1 MKRLLLVMLAFAL
14 HCSNSGSENKIKWN
28 DAPPSTQKFKDIQQ
42 VSANFSIA
50 KGITDSSGNVYTFRG
65 NRVYKVDTALNATTI
80 AGSGSGTHSDG
91 ALLAAGVPTPL
102 FISIDSQQRIHAF
115 YLDRLR
121 ILSLVAGTTS
131 TVMLTLPLTASVVGF
146 SADPTGSIDYYTLA
160 NDSSIYS
167 LDTSSGVSTAII
179 TGSGDVLGPIAT
191 AKFSGP
197 STIMAV
203 NGGLYVIDF
212 YNKKIKVKD
221 ATNVTNY
228 SCRSQTTSQTSS
240 LGTDGPAQSC
250 TYGYITSAFLVNNE
264 IYFIESWSVIRK
276 MNADGSVTTFGKI
289 YDLNSI
295 HPIDN
300 ILVTPDK
307 TIYVTQGNSLIRV
320 KTYESN

>member
-1 MKRLLLVMLAFAL
+1 MLAFAL

-28 DAPPSTQKFKDIQQ
+28 NAPPSTQKFKDIQQ
-42 VSANFSIA
+42 VSASFSIA
-50 KGITDSSGNVYTFRG
+50 KSITDSSGNVYAFGG
-65 NRVYKVDTALNATTI
+65 NRVYKVDASFNATTI
-80 AGSGSGTHSDG
+80 AGNGTGTHSDG

-121 ILSLVAGTTS
+121 LLNLVSGTTS
-131 TVMLTLPLTASVVGF
+131 TIMLPVSLTSSVIGF
-146 SADPTGSIDYYTLA
+146 SADPTGLTDYYTLA

-212 YNKKIKVKD
+212 YNKKIKIKD
-221 ATNVTNY
+221 STNVTNY

-240 LGTDGPAQSC
+240 LGTDGPAESC

-289 YDLNSI
+289 FDINAI
-295 HPIDN
+295 DPIDN
-300 ILVTPDK
+300 ILVTSDK
-307 TIYVTQGNSLIRV
+307 TIYVTRGSTLIRI